1 MAMTIRRTANRAAT
15 IELAFTHQRY
25 LFGATPLERR
35 IGRIRT
41 LFNLPEHERPPANL
55 GEELDQLES
64 RYELFK
70 IDFFNKYR
78 WCVKANSIVAA
89 LLAVL
94 LIVIA
99 IKAEDVILDG
109 YEWFAVMSIALAFLP
124 APILL
129 FVLWFDSRSELAG
142 LRNVARAIE
151 KRAVEDPK
159 GQSTE

>member
-15 IELAFTHQRY
+15 IKLAFTHQRY

-70 IDFFNKYR
+70 IDFFRFFLFGFSEAMHAVGHIGSLKFDR
-78 WCVKANSIVAA
+78 LRPLA
-89 LLAVL
+89 AVL
-94 LIVIA
+94 
-99 IKAEDVILDG
+99 
-109 YEWFAVMSIALAFLP
+109 
-124 APILL
+124 
-129 FVLWFDSRSELAG
+129 R
-142 LRNVARAIE
+142 
-151 KRAVEDPK
+151 
-159 GQSTE
+159 